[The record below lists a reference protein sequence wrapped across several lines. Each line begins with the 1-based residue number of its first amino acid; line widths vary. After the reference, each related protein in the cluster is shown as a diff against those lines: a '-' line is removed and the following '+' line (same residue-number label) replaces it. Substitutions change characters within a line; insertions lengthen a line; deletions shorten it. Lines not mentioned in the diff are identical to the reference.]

1 MVLRQLFRGT
11 TNCDLVVP
19 YKTLPPPSYPT
30 FLPKLAANF
39 LAIEKWATYFSRNCI
54 TRCEHEVVFSVPT
67 TLSGTVS
74 PPWQAGLRDMRLK
87 RLKMLFGNAVDSQP
101 VTVTALRNGNVIAE
115 ITMPA
120 NDNVVN
126 VEEADLDPDQ
136 RNFGLDGEFL
146 TFQCT
151 DLGANEA
158 SAVTVIAYFDC
169 AGTDGVPP
177 DSGGGG
183 A

>member
-1 MVLRQLFRGT
+1 MVLRLFRGT

-74 PPWQAGLRDMRLK
+74 PPWQAGLRHMRLT

-101 VTVTALRNGNVIAE
+101 VTVTALRNGNTIAE
-115 ITMPA
+115 ITMPGG
-120 NDNVVN
+120 DNVVN
-126 VEEADLDPDQ
+126 VEEEDLVSDQ

-169 AGTDGVPP
+169 GGEHGTPP
-177 DSGGGG
+177 DSGSE